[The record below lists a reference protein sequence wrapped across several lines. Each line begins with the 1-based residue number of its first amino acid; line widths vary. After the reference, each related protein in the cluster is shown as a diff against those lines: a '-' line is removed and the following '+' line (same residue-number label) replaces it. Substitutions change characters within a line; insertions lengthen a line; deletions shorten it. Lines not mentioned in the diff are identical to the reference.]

1 MPTVAEIEALIAEIH
16 ALIGL
21 SAAFPQSRWQ
31 LTPTQDYENRYRE
44 LWGHIEEGLAALR
57 QAGFPLSHPNAH
69 HSLRAMWAWCWNT
82 DAPGGRAA
90 ARMARPQEL
99 YEDLLRQLADLR
111 GILTNGA
118 DAPEEVFR
126 EFREAARR
134 TNELFTIMALRAET
148 TPFWEQVVRPA
159 AEAVGLRAVRID
171 AEEPEAAISE
181 AILSS
186 IRRATLVLCDLS
198 FERPNCYFEAGF
210 AKGSFRR
217 VIFTARADHDPR
229 AAVRGEYRV
238 HFDTDQLKTTFWNP
252 DDLPR
257 ARAEIEERLAN
268 LLRDIQQPA

>member
-21 SAAFPQSRWQ
+21 SAAFPQNRWQ
-31 LTPTQDYENRYRE
+31 LTPAQDYEDRYRE
-44 LWGHIEEGLAALR
+44 LWGRIEAGLAALR
-57 QAGFPLSHPNAH
+57 QSGFPLTHPNAH
-69 HSLRAMWAWCWNT
+69 HSLRGMWAWCWNT

-99 YEDLLRQLADLR
+99 YADLLRQLADLR
-111 GILTNGA
+111 EILTNGA

-126 EFREAARR
+126 EFREGARR
-134 TNELFTIMALRAET
+134 TNELFTIMAFRAET
-148 TPFWEQVVRPA
+148 TPFWENVVRPA
-159 AEAVGLRAVRID
+159 AEAAGVRPVRID
-171 AEEPEAAISE
+171 AEEPEVAISE

-229 AAVRGEYRV
+229 AAARGPHRV
-238 HFDTDQLKTTFWNP
+238 HFDVDQLPITFWRP
-252 DDLPR
+252 EDLPA
-257 ARAEIEERLAN
+257 ARDEVQQRLADV
-268 LLRDIQQPA
+268 LREIRTAD